1 MDQHKQMLLQFTS
14 ASLAACTSVTFTNPF
29 DVIKT
34 RRQLE
39 LLRGGSG
46 DIKIRGIWRKEGFY
60 GLQRGLFPAYVYQIL
75 MNGTRF
81 MVYEPVRVSLRESN
95 FLHKNSDVFCNAIS
109 GGVAGVSAATLGS
122 PFNLVK
128 TRVQA
133 LSSSTTT
140 TTGGTFSII
149 KSIYSAEGM
158 RGFYHGLWASI
169 LRTGIGSAVQL
180 SAFDYL
186 KSKIPTNENRL
197 LIMPLTALVSGYLV
211 ALVMNPFDVITTR
224 LYNQSHRA
232 KHLRY
237 SSWLDCGLKT
247 VKGEG
252 AYALWKGLVP
262 HFVRIGPHTVLTLM
276 LLDQY
281 RDLLSIYIMD

>member
-1 MDQHKQMLLQFTS
+1 MNGGTDQLMLLQFTS

-39 LLRGGSG
+39 LLRGSSG
-46 DIKIRGIWRKEGFY
+46 DIAIGGIWRKEGFRA
-60 GLQRGLFPAYVYQIL
+60 LQRGLFPAYIYQIL

-81 MVYEPVRVSLRESN
+81 MIYEPVRISLKKSSYLGGGRN
-95 FLHKNSDVFCNAIS
+95 DTMCNGIS
-109 GGVAGVSAATLGS
+109 GGIAGVIAASLGS

-133 LSSSTTT
+133 TTSNSIGTLSVIR
-140 TTGGTFSII
+140 SIF
-149 KSIYSAEGM
+149 KTEGV

-180 SAFDYL
+180 SAFEYM

-197 LIMPLTALVSGYLV
+197 IIMPITALTSGYLV

-224 LYNQSHRA
+224 LYNQSHRSNS
-232 KHLRY
+232 LLY
-237 SSWLDCGLKT
+237 TSWLDCGRKT
-247 VKGEG
+247 IKGEG
-252 AYALWKGLVP
+252 LYALWKGLVP

-276 LLDQY
+276 LLDHY